1 MNETRNNRIKILK
14 EYLAEDSEDHF
25 SRYAL
30 ALEVIEIGET
40 DEAIRLLSEV
50 ISQNADFLA
59 AYYKLG
65 RAFEIS
71 DQKEN
76 AVQVYKQGIKI
87 ACEQKKSKTESELK
101 AALLSLQDE
110 DDI

>member
-40 DEAIRLLSEV
+40 D
-50 ISQNADFLA
+50 
-59 AYYKLG
+59 
-65 RAFEIS
+65 
-71 DQKEN
+71 
-76 AVQVYKQGIKI
+76 
-87 ACEQKKSKTESELK
+87 
-101 AALLSLQDE
+101 
-110 DDI
+110 